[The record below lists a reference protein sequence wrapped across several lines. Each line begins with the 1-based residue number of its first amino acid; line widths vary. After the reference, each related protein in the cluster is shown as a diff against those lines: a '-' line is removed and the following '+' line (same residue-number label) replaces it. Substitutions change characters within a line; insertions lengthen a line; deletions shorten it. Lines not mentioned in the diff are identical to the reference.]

1 MNVNTVL
8 TSMVS
13 CLLLLAVTLQSTAA
27 PIPAPP
33 SVAAT
38 SYVLIDYASGQV
50 LSEKDSNKR
59 VEPASLTKIMTA
71 YVAFSSIKGGFA
83 NLEDLVTISER
94 AWKMGGSRMFIE
106 VGKKIR
112 LQDLLKGMIV
122 QSGNDASVA
131 IAEHIAG
138 TEEAFAEQMN
148 AYAKHLGMN
157 GTHYAN
163 STGWPNPDQYTTAKD
178 LAVLTR
184 ALIRNFPEYYAWHS
198 EREFSWNN
206 IKQYNRNKL
215 LWRDDSV
222 DGVKTGHTESAGYGL
237 VASAK
242 RKDMR
247 LISVMLGT
255 KSEAARARAS
265 QSQLNYGFR
274 YYESRKLYRKGEK
287 LSDVRI
293 WKGETNTLSLGVN
306 KDIHVAT
313 PRGDYKKLKADLQ
326 IPGTIVAPVNK
337 GETLGTYRVTLD
349 GKALLEEP
357 LIALATIREGSIWR
371 RTVDSLRLMFE

>member
-1 MNVNTVL
+1 
-8 TSMVS
+8 MVS

-33 SVAAT
+33 SVDAT

-50 LSEKDSNKR
+50 LSEKDPNKR
-59 VEPASLTKIMTA
+59 AEPASLTKIMTA
-71 YVAFSSIKGGFA
+71 YVAFSSIKDGFA

-157 GTHYAN
+157 GTHYVN

-178 LAVLTR
+178 LAMLTR

-293 WKGETNTLSLGVN
+293 WKGETSTLSLGVN
-306 KDIHVAT
+306 KDIHVVT
-313 PRGDYKKLKADLQ
+313 PRGDYKKLKADLK